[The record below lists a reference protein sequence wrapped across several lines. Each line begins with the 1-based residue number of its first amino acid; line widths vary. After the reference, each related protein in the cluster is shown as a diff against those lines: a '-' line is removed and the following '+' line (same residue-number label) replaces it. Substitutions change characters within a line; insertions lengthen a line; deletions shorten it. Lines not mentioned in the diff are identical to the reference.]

1 MVQISVDNWWSS
13 DINCYISVKKKKKR
27 EYIRIT
33 YMFPKQQ
40 DNLVMFVQQFSF

>member
-1 MVQISVDNWWSS
+1 MIKRYQLLNFS
-13 DINCYISVKKKKKR
+13 KKKKKR